1 MTFVRSSSCSRG
13 EMGEEVGE
21 EVLLPD
27 QVYREPSHG
36 GTLPRM
42 LARGGKRGEGST
54 RLPVPNTLGVACK
67 SELGRVNRA
76 ESEGYSSESSS
87 GDVGR
92 GEREYQKEMD
102 IILRQLRGARRTRKG
117 E

>member
-1 MTFVRSSSCSRG
+1 MTFFRASSFIRG

-42 LARGGKRGEGST
+42 LARGGKRGEGSS
-54 RLPVPNTLGVACK
+54 RLPVPLGAASK

>member
-1 MTFVRSSSCSRG
+1 
-13 EMGEEVGE
+13 MGEEVGE

-54 RLPVPNTLGVACK
+54 RLPVPNTLGVASK
-67 SELGRVNRA
+67 SELGRVNRE

-92 GEREYQKEMD
+92 GETHLSRHV
-102 IILRQLRGARRTRKG
+102 
-117 E
+117 

>member
-1 MTFVRSSSCSRG
+1 
-13 EMGEEVGE
+13 MGEEVGE

-42 LARGGKRGEGST
+42 LARGGKRGEGSS
-54 RLPVPNTLGVACK
+54 RLPVPLGAASK

-102 IILRQLRGARRTRKG
+102 IILRQLRGARRAKKG

>member
-1 MTFVRSSSCSRG
+1 M
-13 EMGEEVGE
+13 
-21 EVLLPD
+21 
-27 QVYREPSHG
+27 
-36 GTLPRM
+36 
-42 LARGGKRGEGST
+42 
-54 RLPVPNTLGVACK
+54 
-67 SELGRVNRA
+67 NRA